1 MLLILVYTILIGAI
15 SGYLT
20 CRIMKINL
28 TTSLSIILGVIG
40 GLVGS
45 LILKILG
52 IAVINTIGYI
62 IASVIGACILC
73 FLYEKYYI
81 KK

>member
-1 MLLILVYTILIGAI
+1 MLIVLVYTILIGAI

-28 TTSLSIILGVIG
+28 TTSLSIILGVVG
-40 GLVGS
+40 GMFGS
-45 LILKILG
+45 LILKLIG
-52 IAVINTIGYI
+52 IAVINTIGYV
-62 IASVIGACILC
+62 IASVIGACVLC
-73 FLYEKYYI
+73 FFYQKYYI